1 MSDSISRPNP
11 SPSPVWRTL
20 ASTRRPASCK
30 ARKHGGGGKK
40 KHAVLQRQDSS
51 WVSSCLPTAGQLGSV
66 YGKAFVAGNGL
77 WPRRVATRRANN
89 AERSGLA
96 NKPSPESNSSCQ
108 RGERAR
114 CLAVTVSNR
123 QIRASARPALPGEV
137 NKTLSESFG
146 HNNMQRGARQQRHS
160 RPYSPPSPRWR
171 QPCPWKRTLAAP
183 ESRHDRPAAMTA
195 HIPEVDSC
203 YAADLTRS
211 PLPHPQVVN
220 SEEKAGLDV
229 RA

>member
-1 MSDSISRPNP
+1 MSGSISRPNP

-30 ARKHGGGGKK
+30 ARKHGVGE

-51 WVSSCLPTAGQLGSV
+51 WVSPCLPTAGQLGSV
-66 YGKAFVAGNGL
+66 LRESLCCRK
-77 WPRRVATRRANN
+77 RIMATEGCNTACQQCR
-89 AERSGLA
+89 AERAGTA
-96 NKPSPESNSSCQ
+96 NKPSPESNLSCQ

-123 QIRASARPALPGEV
+123 QIRASARPVLPGEV
-137 NKTLSESFG
+137 NKTLSASFG
-146 HNNMQRGARQQRHS
+146 HNNMQRAAQKQRHS
-160 RPYSPPSPRWR
+160 RPYSPRSPCWL

-203 YAADLTRS
+203 YAADLTRCCLA
-211 PLPHPQVVN
+211 PPFLTPR
-220 SEEKAGLDV
+220 L
-229 RA
+229 

>member
-1 MSDSISRPNP
+1 MQG
-11 SPSPVWRTL
+11 TQ
-20 ASTRRPASCK
+20 TRRW
-30 ARKHGGGGKK
+30 GGGGRKK
-40 KHAVLQRQDSS
+40 TRSPPAAGLFLGLL
-51 WVSSCLPTAGQLGSV
+51 LP
-66 YGKAFVAGNGL
+66 
-77 WPRRVATRRANN
+77 PHRRAARLRLRESLCCRKRIMATEGCNTACQQCR
-89 AERSGLA
+89 AERAGTA

-114 CLAVTVSNR
+114 CPAVSVPNR

-137 NKTLSESFG
+137 NKTLSESLG
-146 HNNMQRGARQQRHS
+146 HNNMQRGAQQQRHG